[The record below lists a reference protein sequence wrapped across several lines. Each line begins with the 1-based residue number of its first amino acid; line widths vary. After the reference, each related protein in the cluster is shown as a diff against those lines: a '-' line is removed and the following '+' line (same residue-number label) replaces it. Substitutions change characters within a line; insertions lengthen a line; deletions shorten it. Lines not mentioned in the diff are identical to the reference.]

1 MWCAICVPS
10 IREADTMNSA
20 SHKIEYNAFMR
31 GLRTKEGQ
39 ESVAANKGTKGD
51 LFKIWMDPSCRIR
64 NKGGLESKPGGLLYE
79 TSAPDKPTKSLSN
92 SVVATT
98 RARSSNRAV
107 DLRALGIV
115 RETRFAC
122 PGPREKLHAGNVGLA
137 QSAHE
142 QSHKRKRLSTGTLLL
157 TPSLVRCPG
166 CTGVPQEN
174 R

>member
-1 MWCAICVPS
+1 MRSCAASGPKRAKRRLPPTKAPKVISSRSGWIPAAAFVIKGLSNPS
-10 IREADTMNSA
+10 RGDC
-20 SHKIEYNAFMR
+20 YMR
-31 GLRTKEGQ
+31 L
-39 ESVAANKGTKGD
+39 
-51 LFKIWMDPSCRIR
+51 P
-64 NKGGLESKPGGLLYE
+64 LLINLQ
-79 TSAPDKPTKSLSN
+79 KSLSN

-122 PGPREKLHAGNVGLA
+122 PGKWEKLHASEFGHA
-137 QSAHE
+137 QDAQE
-142 QSHKRKRLSTGTLLL
+142 QIHKRKRLSTGTLLL